1 MITDYPAEL
10 IDILKSGGIAV
21 IRTDT
26 IYGVVGRAD
35 NQAAVERIYQVKGRA
50 PEKSPIILISD
61 PSEMF
66 DTYSPATLQILSSC
80 WPGPNSIILPS
91 RQGPTWITR
100 GNASIAYRL
109 PADAGL
115 QALIRE
121 VGPLAAPSANP
132 EGLTPATTIDQAREY
147 FGDLVDYYVDSGTVT
162 NQQPSS
168 LFRYQNETMTRLR

>member
-1 MITDYPAEL
+1 MKTHPPEL
-10 IDILKSGGIAV
+10 IKTLRAGGVAV

-26 IYGVVGRAD
+26 IYGIVGRAD
-35 NQAAVERIYQVKGRA
+35 LQATIERIFEIKGRA
-50 PEKSPIILISD
+50 PEKSPIVLISS

-66 DTYSPATLQILSSC
+66 DTYDSATFEMLKSY

-91 RQGPTWITR
+91 SAGPTWITR

-109 PADAGL
+109 PADAAL

-168 LFRYQNETMTRLR
+168 LFRYQNEMMTRLR